1 MPPAIWWLRK
11 DLRTTD
17 HPALVAA
24 IAEGPVIPLYILDD
38 ESPGTRAIGGAQR
51 WWLHHSLA
59 ALDASLRKRGSRLV
73 LRRGPAAEMLDS
85 VAAEA
90 GSARVH
96 ATRCYE
102 PWWRQCEEEL
112 AARRELRHHDGNYL
126 EQPESITDPRRVVE
140 GTE

>member
-59 ALDASLRKRGSRLV
+59 ALDASLRQRGSRLV
-73 LRRGPAAEMLDS
+73 LRRGPAAEMLER

-96 ATRCYE
+96 RS
-102 PWWRQCEEEL
+102 EE
-112 AARRELRHHDGNYL
+112 
-126 EQPESITDPRRVVE
+126 RRVGKECVS
-140 GTE
+140 TCRSRWSPFHSTNNTCTLNHTPHSHIHILSI